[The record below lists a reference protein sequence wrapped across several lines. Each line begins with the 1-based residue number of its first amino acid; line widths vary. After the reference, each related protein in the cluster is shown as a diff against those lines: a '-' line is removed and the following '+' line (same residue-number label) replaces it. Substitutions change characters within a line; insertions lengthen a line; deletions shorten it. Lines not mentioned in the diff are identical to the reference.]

1 MRGSCVPSRVATFE
15 EHNTSGAVVLFDR
28 PSSFLAAREPL
39 GLAQIGAGLDAKI
52 DAVMQR
58 IKSAGR

>member
-1 MRGSCVPSRVATFE
+1 MRGSCVPFRWRYFQ

-28 PSSFLAAREPL
+28 PSSFLAAREHL
-39 GLAQIGAGLDAKI
+39 GLARIGAGLDAKI

-58 IKSAGR
+58 IKSTGR